1 MDKIVRE
8 RSSTY
13 IAICDKYIAFFVT
26 VTLKMI
32 KKYEYLIFPA
42 HIKRFMLKG
51 DPIQFCIKTCIG
63 KSCNKS
69 PEQLRGVRHYDLRL
83 HHINLY
89 LNLHLCPDQ
98 TIPVTRVSNRYA
110 EVQESY

>member
-51 DPIQFCIKTCIG
+51 DPIQFCIKACIE
-63 KSCNKS
+63 KRRNKGC
-69 PEQLRGVRHYDLRL
+69 EQIRGIRHYDPRL
-83 HHINLY
+83 
-89 LNLHLCPDQ
+89 
-98 TIPVTRVSNRYA
+98 
-110 EVQESY
+110 